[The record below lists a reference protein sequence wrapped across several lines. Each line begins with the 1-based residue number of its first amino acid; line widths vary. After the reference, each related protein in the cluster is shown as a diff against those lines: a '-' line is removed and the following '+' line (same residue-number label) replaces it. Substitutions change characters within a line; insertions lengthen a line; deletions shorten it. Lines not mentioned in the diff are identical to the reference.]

1 LPKGAPGDTRSGQ
14 KPRLRDEVEEGAR
27 KGRFA
32 GANCLIFALLIQSH
46 GVLRRGVCRVA
57 QKSELSGVRERVS
70 TVDVSGAT
78 FGGCVRM
85 QE

>member
-32 GANCLIFALLIQSH
+32 GANCLIFALLI
-46 GVLRRGVCRVA
+46 
-57 QKSELSGVRERVS
+57 
-70 TVDVSGAT
+70 
-78 FGGCVRM
+78 
-85 QE
+85 